1 MGNEQFVTRYRA
13 QVTAASLTAQNTYTA
28 AVEIF
33 GEFNFSLS
41 GTWVA
46 TVFIQ
51 RSFDAG
57 VTWVD
62 VASYTANI
70 QDTGFEPESGV
81 FYRAGIKTGGYTS
94 GTIVVRLSQ

>member
-1 MGNEQFVTRYRA
+1 MEVQAQDTRYRGQA
-13 QVTAASLTAQNTYTA
+13 ATASLTAQNTFTTPVYLL
-28 AVEIF
+28 
-33 GEFNFSLS
+33 GDFNFSLS

-51 RSFDAG
+51 RSFDG
-57 VTWVD
+57 GSTWVD

-70 QDTGFEPESGV
+70 QDTGFEPEVGAL
-81 FYRAGIKTGGYTS
+81 YRAGPKTGGYTS